1 MAQSRSPMSG
11 QSFRSRLSNPAATS
25 RRYAAITL
33 PGTSWATANPRAGY
47 LMIRCRSPVSMS
59 MTSLSSPIDF
69 RYSSKLH
76 VRLGYQHHRG
86 DGHPGGGK
94 RPAGELDV
102 LPGVNGTRFNDDRV
116 LGDTE
121 RHRVLGVVN
130 GLAAREAGRRRRA
143 VPAREHQHGEQADV
157 VQVRGEPRD
166 SEVVAAQPDTRR
178 ARAELTVHLMVVP
191 DEPGV
196 GAVLVGG
203 GVAGVHAVL
212 SCRGSPRKP
221 GCGDWLAS
229 DRASRRMV
237 WMARSRWD
245 SPHRCASWAVFSSR
259 ARPWLRVAV
268 SVSRIWACAVESRT
282 FCIGS
287 RRRRCHRLCR

>member
-1 MAQSRSPMSG
+1 
-11 QSFRSRLSNPAATS
+11 
-25 RRYAAITL
+25 
-33 PGTSWATANPRAGY
+33 
-47 LMIRCRSPVSMS
+47 

-157 VQVRGEPRD
+157 VQVRGERRD

-178 ARAELTVHLMVVP
+178 ARAELMVHLMVVP

-196 GAVLVGG
+196 GAVLVGD

-229 DRASRRMV
+229 DKASRRV
-237 WMARSRWD
+237 ANAPTRSRRSLGSD
-245 SPHRCASWAVFSSR
+245 SLS
-259 ARPWLRVAV
+259 VAGTV
-268 SVSRIWACAVESRT
+268 GWPVQPACSVSQLLTRHGMSYGRITRRT
-282 FCIGS
+282 RRVQASFHQVFPIGYRTDLGS
-287 RRRRCHRLCR
+287 CGAHREGKPAGG